1 MATFTERLA
10 IVIEANGGKAVAEFK
25 KVGAAAKGIGGP
37 VGEAGGSLSKFSG
50 SLGGLAGGA
59 LGTAAIAAAGVAI
72 AKFAADGVGAFVEV
86 TGEVRK
92 FQRVS
97 GATAEDASK
106 LVSAFH
112 VLGIDAD
119 AAGTAVFRMAVK
131 VGQGDKAFADSGV
144 AIARTKTGAVDLVGT
159 ILNVGDAYK
168 KLPDATK
175 RADLLAN
182 VFGARA
188 GQTLI
193 PLLGKT
199 REELEKIFAAAQ
211 QHGLIFSQEQLDKA
225 KEFQVA
231 TRELGESYKGLQVEV
246 GQRLVPALTDL
257 SIAITKVIDA
267 THHGVGK
274 AFLDVITHAPGLI
287 SLIGGA
293 AHLLAGGEGDV
304 ARDTAAANMA
314 LEEQA
319 KDLDTLKK
327 SIFSATD
334 AERSYEEAGRS
345 KAAAERGLATATKSY
360 NKLLEEGAVD
370 EKKVAD
376 ARRSLADATRS
387 LHHAQREQ
395 AKAQEEYND
404 ALAAF
409 NILGTDTAADTLAD
423 KRDNLADAND
433 AVASSQDSA
442 AKAAQDLKTAQAGD
456 PDFNDKLAAA
466 KQGVAD
472 ATQQVA
478 DATYNLGRRSYENVA
493 AHDAE
498 AQAIA
503 GKADQVERLKGD
515 LEAMLKLHPDQFAFL
530 APIIAALGASGAA
543 AAAANPLADGGL
555 LPGFSLLNPG
565 GTGPAGVTSSTNP
578 WDVAAG
584 VNQVSGGTT
593 TTNNIN
599 VNVSSP
605 QNADPVGLARNIV
618 WNLN

>member
-10 IVIEANGGKAVAEFK
+10 IIIEANGGKAVAEFK
-25 KVGAAAKGIGGP
+25 KVGAAAKGVGGP
-37 VGEAGGSLSKFSG
+37 VGEAGGILSKFSG
-50 SLGGLAGGA
+50 SLGSLGGGA
-59 LGTAAIAAAGVAI
+59 GTAAIVAAGVAI
-72 AKFAADGVGAFVEV
+72 AKFAADGVSAFVEV

-106 LVSAFH
+106 LVAAFH

-131 VGQGDKAFADSGV
+131 IGQGNKAFADSGV

-199 REELEKIFAAAQ
+199 REELEKIFAAAER
-211 QHGLIFSQEQLDKA
+211 HGLIFNEEQLAKA
-225 KEFQVA
+225 KEFGVA
-231 TRELGESYKGLQVEV
+231 TRELGEAYKGLQVEV

-257 SIAITKVIDA
+257 SIAITKVLDA
-267 THHGVGK
+267 THQGVGK

-287 SLIGGA
+287 ALIGGA
-293 AHLLAGGEGDV
+293 AHLIAGGEGDA
-304 ARDTAAANMA
+304 ARALGETTTAIT
-314 LEEQA
+314 EQA
-319 KDLDTLKK
+319 QAAEQLKHT
-327 SIFSATD
+327 IFSAVD
-334 AERSYEEAGRS
+334 AQRSFEEAGRS
-345 KAAAERGLATATKSY
+345 VESAQRGLAKATKTY
-360 NKLLEEGAVD
+360 NDLLKEGAVD

-387 LHHAQREQ
+387 LGHAQREQ
-395 AKAQEEYND
+395 SKAQNEYND
-404 ALAAF
+404 ALAAY
-409 NILGTDTAADTLAD
+409 NILGTDTAHD
-423 KRDNLADAND
+423 KLTDASNNLADAND
-433 AVASSQDSA
+433 SVASATEAQT
-442 AKAAQDLKTAQAGD
+442 KATEDLKTAQAGD
-456 PDFNDKLAAA
+456 PDFQAKLADA

-472 ATQQVA
+472 ATQHVA

-515 LEAMLKLHPDQFAFL
+515 LEAMLQLHPEQFAFL
-530 APIIAALGASGAA
+530 APIIAALGGLGPAAGATS
-543 AAAANPLADGGL
+543 PLADGGL
-555 LPGFSLLNPG
+555 LPGTSLLNPG
-565 GTGPAGVTSSTNP
+565 GTGPAGVSSSPNP

-584 VNQVSGGTT
+584 TNQVSGGTT